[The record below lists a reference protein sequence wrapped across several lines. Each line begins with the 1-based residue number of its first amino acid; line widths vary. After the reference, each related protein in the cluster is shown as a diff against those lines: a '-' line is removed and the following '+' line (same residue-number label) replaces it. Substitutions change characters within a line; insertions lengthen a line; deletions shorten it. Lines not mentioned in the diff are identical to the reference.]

1 MAVITAARAGTILT
15 IKKKEIDLKNGT
27 ITLINHKANN
37 RIYKIPLNDSAI
49 KWFEKK
55 LQFYDD
61 NDYLLQSRTN
71 YRKKII

>member
-15 IKKKEIDLKNGT
+15 IKKKDIDLKNGT